1 VVHSSRVEAQEVVGL
16 DVGDRSSQICRLD
29 RQTGAIL
36 EERRLSTTTTSVQRY
51 FGALSPQL
59 IALESGTHSL
69 WLTRLLKSLGH
80 EVIVANPSKV
90 RAISS
95 SLQKTDERDARFLAQ
110 LVRVD
115 PQLLSP
121 VHPRSEESQQ
131 AIAVVRAREGL
142 VKARTMLIN
151 QIRGMVKSF
160 GFRLPAVSSAGFAR
174 KIQKD
179 ETLPS
184 SLKTTLEPLL
194 RVIAEVSQEIARFD
208 KEVEALARRWP
219 VTQRLRQIKGVG
231 ALTALVFVLTLGDP
245 HRFARS
251 RAVGAYLGL
260 VPGNRSSGQST
271 PQMPITRQGDRM
283 LRRLLVQASH
293 YVLGPF
299 GQDSD
304 LRRFGLRLAERGG
317 KSGKKR
323 AVVAVARKLAV
334 VLHRLWVSETDY
346 LPLRAAAA

>member
-1 VVHSSRVEAQEVVGL
+1 M
-16 DVGDRSSQICRLD
+16 
-29 RQTGAIL
+29 
-36 EERRLSTTTTSVQRY
+36 
-51 FGALSPQL
+51 
-59 IALESGTHSL
+59 
-69 WLTRLLKSLGH
+69 TRLLKSLGH
-80 EVIVANPSKV
+80 EVIVANPSQV

-95 SLQKTDERDARFLAQ
+95 SLKKTDERDARFLAQ

-121 VHPRSEESQQ
+121 VEPRSEESQQ

-151 QIRGMVKSF
+151 QVRGVVKSF
-160 GFRLPAVSSAGFAR
+160 GYRLPAGSSAAFAHQAR
-174 KIQKD
+174 QDK
-179 ETLPS
+179 TLPS
-184 SLKTTLEPLL
+184 SLKETLEPLL
-194 RVIAEVSQEIARFD
+194 RVIVEASQEIARSD

-219 VTQRLRQIKGVG
+219 VTLRLRQIKGVG
-231 ALTALVFVLTLGDP
+231 ALTALVFVLTLGNP
-245 HRFARS
+245 LRFARS

-260 VPGNRSSGQST
+260 VPGSRSSGQST
-271 PQMPITRQGDRM
+271 PQMPITKQGDRL

-346 LPLRAAAA
+346 EPLRKAAA